1 MATTGTQMTQATQVT
16 QEELDEM
23 LLEALLTGRVLKWG
37 GIAVEEA
44 ETD

>member
-1 MATTGTQMTQATQVT
+1 MATTVTQVT

-37 GIAVEEA
+37 GAVVQE
-44 ETD
+44 

>member
-1 MATTGTQMTQATQVT
+1 MATTVTQAT

-37 GIAVEEA
+37 GAAAEE
-44 ETD
+44 